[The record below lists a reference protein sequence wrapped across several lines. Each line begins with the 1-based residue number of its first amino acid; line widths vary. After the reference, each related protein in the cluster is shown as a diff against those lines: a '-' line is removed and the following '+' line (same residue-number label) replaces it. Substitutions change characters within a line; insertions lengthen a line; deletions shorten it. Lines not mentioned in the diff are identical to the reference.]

1 MLQDRLHSAPFRPER
16 CVPCELVFERRNSFA
31 GRMAG
36 AIDLLVDFA
45 TLGEYGLEP
54 LPADGCC
61 ELDGQRAG
69 WEALAAPRRGSCRKP
84 GRARRQRARVHG

>member
-1 MLQDRLHSAPFRPER
+1 M
-16 CVPCELVFERRNSFA
+16 FERENSFA

-54 LPADGCC
+54 LPADGRC
-61 ELDGQRAG
+61 EQDGHRAG
-69 WEALAAPRRGSCRKP
+69 WEALAAPRRGSCRKAT
-84 GRARRQRARVHG
+84 RARARRARVHG

>member
-1 MLQDRLHSAPFRPER
+1 M
-16 CVPCELVFERRNSFA
+16 FERREKLA

-54 LPADGCC
+54 LPADGRC

-69 WEALAAPRRGSCRKP
+69 WEALATSRRGSCREGAP
-84 GRARRQRARVHG
+84 ARSRQVRVHY